1 LSRNKRDEPIYSP
14 PTPHAKERGIVDL
27 IQLEWEIIDELQ
39 KKARECVYDKHKTQY
54 YLALSSH
61 ARTLSK
67 LIRESGVKTR
77 DTQDLAILL
86 QDVRKRVKKFV
97 VMSKKWR
104 RP

>member
-1 LSRNKRDEPIYSP
+1 
-14 PTPHAKERGIVDL
+14 
-27 IQLEWEIIDELQ
+27 
-39 KKARECVYDKHKTQY
+39 
-54 YLALSSH
+54 
-61 ARTLSK
+61 
-67 LIRESGVKTR
+67 VKTR